1 MFAAFNRG
9 LPLVAALVLA
19 FTGAAH
25 GAAIGPSGPHREAV
39 DEHSYP
45 WSSLGKLT
53 NETGGSCSGAVIA
66 RDKILTA
73 AHCVYNFRTRH
84 YIAPSALH
92 FLVGYRTGSYSAH
105 VRFVRYEVG
114 PGFDPQRYNQTS
126 ESDWVV
132 LTASEPLPAEIEPLR
147 LRAEL
152 APSGTKAVMAG
163 YGQDRAYALTA
174 DRDCALGDEIVGGR
188 LLLHTCHG
196 NFGSSGAPILV
207 KGGDGEMQIAGVQ
220 IASMGS
226 AGDEQMVA
234 VPASAI
240 LRQEMPRPVV
250 QVRAQARGYVMPVLI
265 SQDGCPAAPSQ
276 DTPVTLET
284 IRARLDWQPPTIE
297 VRGEPPASDWS
308 AENTVAWLSGDP
320 FSIALF

>member
-25 GAAIGPSGPHREAV
+25 GAAIGPSGAHREAV

-66 RDKILTA
+66 RDKVLTA

-105 VRFVRYEVG
+105 VRFVSYEIG

-132 LTASEPLPAEIEPLR
+132 LTASEPLPVESSRCGCAPSSRRADQGRDGRLWPGPR
-147 LRAEL
+147 LRA
-152 APSGTKAVMAG
+152 
-163 YGQDRAYALTA
+163 DR
-174 DRDCALGDEIVGGR
+174 
-188 LLLHTCHG
+188 
-196 NFGSSGAPILV
+196 
-207 KGGDGEMQIAGVQ
+207 
-220 IASMGS
+220 
-226 AGDEQMVA
+226 
-234 VPASAI
+234 
-240 LRQEMPRPVV
+240 RP
-250 QVRAQARGYVMPVLI
+250 
-265 SQDGCPAAPSQ
+265 
-276 DTPVTLET
+276 
-284 IRARLDWQPPTIE
+284 
-297 VRGEPPASDWS
+297 
-308 AENTVAWLSGDP
+308 
-320 FSIALF
+320 

>member
-25 GAAIGPSGPHREAV
+25 GAAIGPSGAHREAV

-66 RDKILTA
+66 RDKVLTA

-132 LTASEPLPAEIEPLR
+132 LTASEPLPADIEPLR

-174 DRDCALGDEIVGGR
+174 DRDCALGDEIIGGR

-234 VPASAI
+234 VPAAAI

-250 QVRAQARGYVMPVLI
+250 PVRGYVMPVLI

-297 VRGEPPASDWS
+297 VRAEPPAPDWS

-320 FSIALF
+320 FAIALF

>member
-25 GAAIGPSGPHREAV
+25 GAAIGPSGAHREAV

-45 WSSLGKLT
+45 WSSLGKLY

-84 YIAPSALH
+84 YIAPHELH

-105 VRFVRYEVG
+105 VRFRRYEVG
-114 PGFDPQRYNQTS
+114 PGFDPQRYDQTS
-126 ESDWVV
+126 DSDWVI
-132 LTASEPLPAEIEPLR
+132 LTASEPLPADIEPLR
-147 LRAEL
+147 LRTEL

-163 YGQDRAYALTA
+163 YGQDRAFALTA
-174 DRDCALGDEIVGGR
+174 DRDCELGDKIGGGR
-188 LLLHTCHG
+188 LLLHTCRG

-207 KGGDGEMQIAGVQ
+207 KNGDGEMQIVGVQ
-220 IASMGS
+220 IASMES
-226 AGDEQMVA
+226 AGAEQMVA
-234 VPASAI
+234 VPVAAI

-250 QVRAQARGYVMPVLI
+250 PVRAYVMPVLI
-265 SQDGCPAAPSQ
+265 SQDGCPAAPSR

-284 IRARLDWQPPTIE
+284 IRARLDRQPPTIE
-297 VRGEPPASDWS
+297 VRAEPPAPDWS
-308 AENTVAWLSGDP
+308 AESTVAWLSGDP
-320 FSIALF
+320 FAIALF